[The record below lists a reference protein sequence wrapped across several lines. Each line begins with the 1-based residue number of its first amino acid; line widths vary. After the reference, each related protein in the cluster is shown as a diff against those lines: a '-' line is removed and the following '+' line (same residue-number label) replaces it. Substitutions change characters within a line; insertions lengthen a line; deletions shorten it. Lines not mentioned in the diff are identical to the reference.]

1 MSRQITSTEFRVTY
15 HVLSE
20 PVEVTV
26 LGRVIGHY
34 VPTEFGRYW
43 EPAEEI
49 EVVEE
54 ADEEIDYGR
63 LRIIPK
69 EEL

>member
-1 MSRQITSTEFRVTY
+1 MEYKRLTSTEFRVTY
-15 HVLSE
+15 HNLTE

-43 EPAEEI
+43 EPAEENGDTD
-49 EVVEE
+49 EV
-54 ADEEIDYGR
+54 IDYDR
-63 LRIIPK
+63 VRVVPK
-69 EEL
+69 EEKL